1 MQVKEAM
8 MIAVKVN
15 ESMKI
20 KKVGRTMKVLELA
33 KKHGG
38 PNLAEIVQVLQTLT
52 EERIIL

>member
-1 MQVKEAM
+1 

-20 KKVGRTMKVLELA
+20 KKVARTMKVLEFA

-38 PNLAEIVQVLQTLT
+38 PNLAESLQVPETLT
-52 EERIIL
+52 EEQIIL